1 MARRRWGKI
10 LGVGVVLLLV
20 LLTLAVTLTIGWR
33 PIIGPRAR
41 ALTNRKF
48 AATPARLERGRYLV
62 DSVMGCVGC
71 HSDQDL
77 GKPGAPPVANRRGA
91 GLVWAATD
99 TPWLV
104 APNITPDKETGAGS
118 WSDDTLARAIREGIG
133 HDGRA
138 LFPVMPYPRFQAM
151 SDEDLASVIVY
162 IRTLPPIRNQLP
174 ATKIP
179 FPLNFLNNDVPR
191 PLTAP
196 VPPPDQSTPV
206 ARGDYLVRMGSC
218 ADCHTPQEKGKPVPG
233 MDFAGGAVSKGLTGA
248 VASANITPDPSG
260 ISYYDE
266 NLFLR
271 AMHEGRV
278 GVRTLNATMP
288 WTFFS
293 QMSDDDLKSVFA
305 YLRALKP
312 IKHRVDNTVPS
323 SYCTKCRQRHGMGD
337 SN

>member
-1 MARRRWGKI
+1 MARRWTKI
-10 LGVGVVLLLV
+10 TSITLVALLV
-20 LLTLAVTLTIGWR
+20 FLSLAITFTIGWR

-41 ALTNRKF
+41 QLTDRRF
-48 AATPARLERGRYLV
+48 EATAQRLERGKYLV
-62 DSVMGCVGC
+62 NSVMGCVGC
-71 HSDQDL
+71 HSEQDL
-77 GKPGAPPVANRRGA
+77 SKPGAPPPASFGA

-104 APNITPDKETGAGS
+104 APNITPDKETGAGN

-138 LFPVMPYPRFQAM
+138 LFPIMPYPNFRTM

-162 IRTLPPIRNQLP
+162 IRSLPPIRNQLP

-179 FPLNFLNNDVPR
+179 FPLNFLIKDVPQ
-191 PLTAP
+191 PLTTP

-206 ARGDYLVRMGSC
+206 ARGAYLVRMGSC
-218 ADCHTPQEKGKPVPG
+218 ADCHTPQEKGKPVAG
-233 MDFAGGAVSKGLTGA
+233 LDFAGGFVLKGPTGT
-248 VASANITPDPSG
+248 VASSNITPDPSG

-266 NLFLR
+266 NLFMR

-278 GVRTLNATMP
+278 GARTLNATMP

-293 QMSDDDLKSVFA
+293 HMTDDDLKSVFA
-305 YLRALKP
+305 YLRTLKP
-312 IKHRVDNTVPS
+312 IKHRVDNTVPPT
-323 SYCTKCRQRHGMGD
+323 YCKLCRMKHGLGE

>member
-1 MARRRWGKI
+1 MGRRRWGKI
-10 LGVGVVLLLV
+10 LG
-20 LLTLAVTLTIGWR
+20 TAVTILLILISVAITFTIGWR
-33 PIIGPRAR
+33 PIIGPRTR
-41 ALTNRKF
+41 ALTDRKVE
-48 AATPARLERGRYLV
+48 ATPARLARGQYLV

-77 GKPGAPPVANRRGA
+77 SKPGAPPVANRRGA

-104 APNITPDKETGAGS
+104 APNITPDKETGAGN

-138 LFPVMPYPRFQAM
+138 LFPIMPYPNFRAM
-151 SDEDLASVIVY
+151 SDEDLAAVIVY
-162 IRTLPPIRNQLP
+162 IRSLPPVRNQLP

-179 FPLNFLNNDVPR
+179 FPLNLLIKAVPQ

-206 ARGDYLVRMGSC
+206 ARGAYLARMGSC
-218 ADCHTPQEKGKPVPG
+218 ADCHTPQEKGKPVKG
-233 MDFAGGAVSKGLTGA
+233 LDYAGGFVLTGPTGT
-248 VASANITPDPSG
+248 VASSNITPDASG

-266 NLFLR
+266 SLFMR
-271 AMHEGRV
+271 AMHEGKV
-278 GVRTLNATMP
+278 GARTLNATMP
-288 WTFFS
+288 WAFFA
-293 QMSDDDLKSVFA
+293 QMTDDDLKSVFA
-305 YLRALKP
+305 YLRTLKP
-312 IKHRVDNTVPS
+312 IKHRVDNTVPPT
-323 SYCTKCRQRHGMGD
+323 YCKQCRQKHGLGN

>member
-1 MARRRWGKI
+1 MARRHWGKI
-10 LGVGVVLLLV
+10 LGLTVVLLLV
-20 LLTLAVTLTIGWR
+20 LLSLTITLTIGWR

-41 ALTNRKF
+41 PLTDRKF
-48 AATPARLERGRYLV
+48 AATPERLARGQYLV
-62 DSVMGCVGC
+62 ESVVGC
-71 HSDQDL
+71 IGCHAEQDL

-104 APNITPDKETGAGS
+104 APNITPDKETGAGN
-118 WSDDTLARAIREGIG
+118 WSDDALARAIREGIG

-138 LFPVMPYPRFQAM
+138 LFPIMPYPSFRTMA
-151 SDEDLASVIVY
+151 DEDLASVIVY
-162 IRTLPPIRNQLP
+162 MRSLPPVRNQLP

-179 FPLNFLNNDVPR
+179 FPLSFLNNDVPQ
-191 PLTAP
+191 PLTVP

-206 ARGDYLVRMGSC
+206 ARGAYLVRLGTC
-218 ADCHTPQEKGKPVPG
+218 ADCHTPQENGKPIDG
-233 MDFAGGAVSKGLTGA
+233 MDFAGGSVLKGLTGT
-248 VASANITPDPSG
+248 VASSNLTPDSSG

-271 AMHEGRV
+271 AIHEGRV
-278 GVRTLNATMP
+278 GARTLNATMP

-293 QMSDDDLKSVFA
+293 QMTDDDLRSVFA
-305 YLRALKP
+305 WLRTLKP
-312 IKHRVDNTVPS
+312 VKHRVDNTVPS
-323 SYCTKCRQRHGMGD
+323 TYCKKCRQRHGLGD